1 MENNFQNNIDKLFSE
16 ESKKAEENTHFP
28 AFEKVWEKVESRL
41 DEKQKDTKTIK
52 MWLPYSVAAS
62 LAVIFGSL
70 YFHNKTE
77 TSSEKPKIVLE
88 NPSKNNVENP
98 STLATNNSIIE
109 NDNTINNLDQ
119 KIKKNIENQIIN
131 NSNSVAYNTPK
142 PNKIVREFESKN
154 VEIPPTKASAEMMIA
169 TPSMEGFNSKKDFD
183 GTIDKITETETVKS
197 VAMARKSENLAP
209 KSAISLEQNQVYAT
223 VSNTDEAI
231 DDEIFADVKIS
242 MNKNE
247 PPLYIVDGY
256 VADANFLKNYNVKK
270 ITSLNIVEGR
280 SAVQLYGNSGKKGV
294 VVITTKGLSKKEE
307 TELKEN
313 SQKYNLQN

>member
-52 MWLPYSVAAS
+52 MWLPYSIAAS

-70 YFHNKTE
+70 YFLNKTE

-98 STLATNNSIIE
+98 STLATNNSVTE

-119 KIKKNIENQIIN
+119 KIKKNIQNQIIN
-131 NSNSVAYNTPK
+131 NSNSVAYNAPK
-142 PNKIVREFESKN
+142 PNKIVKEFESKN

-169 TPSMEGFNSKKDFD
+169 APSVEKFVQKSNEEIS
-183 GTIDKITETETVKS
+183 DKITETETVKS
-197 VAMARKSENLAP
+197 VAMARKSENPTP
-209 KSAISLEQNQVYAT
+209 KSAMSLEQNQVYAT
-223 VSNTDEAI
+223 VSNTDEAM

-294 VVITTKGLSKKEE
+294 VVITTKGLSNKEKQ
-307 TELKEN
+307 ELKEFSSGIN
-313 SQKYNLQN
+313 H

>member
-52 MWLPYSVAAS
+52 MWLPYSIAAS
-62 LAVIFGSL
+62 LAVIFGSI
-70 YFHNKTE
+70 YFLNKTE

-88 NPSKNNVENP
+88 NSSKKNVENP
-98 STLATNNSIIE
+98 FSITTNNSEIE
-109 NDNTINNLDQ
+109 NDNIINNLDQ
-119 KIKKNIENQIIN
+119 KIKKNIQNQIIN
-131 NSNSVAYNTPK
+131 SSNSVAYNALK
-142 PNKIVREFESKN
+142 SNKIVREFESKN
-154 VEIPPTKASAEMMIA
+154 VEIPPTKASAEMIVA
-169 TPSMEGFNSKKDFD
+169 APSVEKFNQKSNEE
-183 GTIDKITETETVKS
+183 ISDKITETETVKS
-197 VAMARKSENLAP
+197 VAMARKSENPAP
-209 KSAISLEQNQVYAT
+209 KSAMSLEQNQVYAT
-223 VSNTDEAI
+223 VSNTDEAM
-231 DDEIFADVKIS
+231 DDEIFAGVKIS

-256 VADANFLKNYNVKK
+256 VADAKFLKNYNVKK

-313 SQKYNLQN
+313 SQKYNLPN